1 MRKETYTSKGITWER
16 VPRNKAKKAYGEGHW
31 ITLYPVN
38 LRPRTICNPPIP
50 IRNDCGMTA
59 GMTFEAVVNEF
70 EYYNCNRETGR
81 YAKFFMEV

>member
-38 LRPRTICNPPIP
+38 LRPRTICNRPFLSGAI
-50 IRNDCGMTA
+50 A
-59 GMTFEAVVNEF
+59 E
-70 EYYNCNRETGR
+70 
-81 YAKFFMEV
+81 

>member
-1 MRKETYTSKGITWER
+1 
-16 VPRNKAKKAYGEGHW
+16 
-31 ITLYPVN
+31 
-38 LRPRTICNPPIP
+38 
-50 IRNDCGMTA
+50 MTG

>member
-1 MRKETYTSKGITWER
+1 MRNETYIDNGTVWQRITR
-16 VPRNKAKKAYGEGHW
+16 SKAKKAYDKGHW

-50 IRNDCGMTA
+50 IRNDCGMTD